1 MDNTPYDAYC
11 FFIHR
16 LKIRTKLNLKAN
28 VLQLSKDSQDPIIVK
43 LAQEI
48 NDASELFDT
57 YFFSEKARNL
67 KDINKDEVI
76 NSIDE
81 YVSMLGGLVGSIV
94 YKSTVE
100 NENNTTTKNNN
111 TINSESSEIQE
122 INEKE
127 IEALEN
133 NLTSIVNETNQE
145 NSDKIRKNFKFQW
158 TTVFGSERTT
168 TFSDSLVEMMSVLFN
183 LGVWYLGYSE
193 FIISNRWSKTDG
205 LSEDDRQTV
214 YDFLLKA
221 AGIFECLRGSMF
233 STVSQED
240 KCTDFSDAILRT
252 LYLQSM
258 AQAQEITIGRAFK
271 KNTSASTIT
280 KLAVDTCSLY
290 KEARDCLESN
300 YREKLVEYRLEKFYN
315 FLIYKISLYESL
327 AYQQQAFALNTSH
340 KYGEAIATAKKSQ
353 TILKKTLTSLVR
365 PCICI
370 TLSQETLTRPT
381 SSLLPLI
388 DSTLSRLERENK
400 IIGFQSIPDE
410 ISPLPEG
417 SRLVKVRPFS
427 FPPINSAWN
436 SIDNISSKFNS
447 DIKIQS

>member
-1 MDNTPYDAYC
+1 MDNTPYDSYC

-16 LKIRTKLNLKAN
+16 LKIRTKVNLKAD

-48 NDASELFDT
+48 NDASDLIDT
-57 YFFSEKARNL
+57 YFFSEKARSL
-67 KDINKDEVI
+67 KDINRGELI
-76 NSIDE
+76 NSVDNYI
-81 YVSMLGGLVGSIV
+81 SMLAGLVGSKA
-94 YKSTVE
+94 YQPSQDSTTESAVAA
-100 NENNTTTKNNN
+100 TTTN
-111 TINSESSEIQE
+111 TINANTGDIQE
-122 INEKE
+122 INEDEIMDIENKKE
-127 IEALEN
+127 KSSSQEN
-133 NLTSIVNETNQE
+133 N
-145 NSDKIRKNFKFQW
+145 DKIRKNFKFTW
-158 TTVFGSERTT
+158 TTVFGSERST
-168 TFSDSLVEMMSVLFN
+168 TFSDTLVEMMSVLFN

-193 FIISNRWSKTDG
+193 YIISNKWSKTDG

-221 AGIFECLRGSMF
+221 AGIFESLRGSMF
-233 STVSQED
+233 SSVAQED

-258 AQAQEITIGRAFK
+258 AQAQEITVGRAFK

-280 KLAVDTCSLY
+280 KLAVDTSSLY

-300 YREKLVEYRLEKFYN
+300 YREKMAEYRLEKFYN
-315 FLIYKISLYESL
+315 FIIYKISLYESL
-327 AYQQQAFALNTSH
+327 AYQQQAFALNCSH

-353 TILKKTLTSLVR
+353 AILKKTLTSLVR
-365 PCICI
+365 PCVCI

-381 SSLLPLI
+381 SSLLPII
-388 DSTLSRLERENK
+388 DSTLARLERENK

-417 SRLVKVRPFS
+417 SRLVKVRS
-427 FPPINSAWN
+427 YVYPPVNAAWTF
-436 SIDNISSKFNS
+436 IDNISSKFNS
-447 DIKIQS
+447 DKKIES